1 MDAIVRDR
9 LHTLRQE
16 FEKGR
21 QQLESLDAQRA
32 ELRDTLLR
40 IGGAIQAL
48 DEIAVAQRGGD
59 QREAGVGSGPMESS

>member
-1 MDAIVRDR
+1 MDAVLSDR
-9 LHTLRQE
+9 LHILRQE

-21 QQLESLDAQRA
+21 RQLELLDAQRA

-48 DEIAVAQRGGD
+48 NEIAVAQRSAD
-59 QREAGVGSGPMESS
+59 QQDAEIGPATTESP

>member
-1 MDAIVRDR
+1 MDTILLDR
-9 LHTLRQE
+9 LDALRRE

-21 QQLESLDAQRA
+21 RELESLDAQRA

-48 DEIAVAQRGGD
+48 NEVAVAQRSGD
-59 QREAGVGSGPMESS
+59 QQETEVGTATESP

>member
-1 MDAIVRDR
+1 MDTILLDR
-9 LHTLRQE
+9 LNALRRE

-21 QQLESLDAQRA
+21 RQLESLDAQRA

-48 DEIAVAQRGGD
+48 NEVAGAQRSGE
-59 QREAGVGSGPMESS
+59 QQEADLGTATESP